1 MTGWRDKVVVVTG
14 GSSGIGL
21 ATARAF
27 ALRGAQVVLAARGEG
42 ALKDAADALIH
53 DGLKAHA
60 IRCDVTSDGDVAS
73 LISTVQQQFGR
84 LDVLVNNAGRSMR
97 KPILDTTPEDFRDLM
112 DLNFL
117 AVVRCTRAAVPL
129 LEKVSG
135 SIVNV
140 SSLAGK
146 SVTYF
151 LGAYPATKFALNA
164 YSQQLRLELHD
175 RGVHVLSV
183 CPGPVATPILDKALH
198 QAGEGIPTE
207 YRRPGAGLK
216 TRTLRPEE
224 VAEAIV
230 DGCESKRGELIF
242 PGWGRFLLMVMA
254 LSSRL
259 AAFISRSLTG
269 R

>member
-1 MTGWRDKVVVVTG
+1 MAGWSDKVVVVTG

-21 ATARAF
+21 ATAREF
-27 ALRGAQVVLAARGEG
+27 ARRGAQVVLAARGQAQLDEVVGQMAGEG
-42 ALKDAADALIH
+42 LRGHAL
-53 DGLKAHA
+53 
-60 IRCDVTSDGDVAS
+60 RCDVTSDEDVAQ
-73 LISTVQQQFGR
+73 LITTVGEKFGR

-97 KPILDTTPEDFRDLM
+97 KPILETTPDDFRDLM

-117 AVVRCTRAAVPL
+117 AVVRCTRAAVPW
-129 LEKVSG
+129 LEKVQG

-164 YSQQLRLELHD
+164 YSQQLRLELRD

-198 QAGEGIPTE
+198 VAGDGIPTE
-207 YRRPGAGLK
+207 YRKPGAGLK

-224 VAEAIV
+224 VAVAIV
-230 DGCESKRGELIF
+230 DGCENKRGELIF

-259 AAFISRSLTG
+259 AAFISRNLTG